1 MAESQLR
8 DEKQLFEFETRR
20 DDLLAERREVV
31 LVGVADFLNQA
42 MEGRRLKVT
51 LKEQG
56 LRRRWAS
63 TR

>member
-1 MAESQLR
+1 MAESQPR

-42 MEGRRLKVT
+42 VEG
-51 LKEQG
+51 E
-56 LRRRWAS
+56 AP
-63 TR
+63 